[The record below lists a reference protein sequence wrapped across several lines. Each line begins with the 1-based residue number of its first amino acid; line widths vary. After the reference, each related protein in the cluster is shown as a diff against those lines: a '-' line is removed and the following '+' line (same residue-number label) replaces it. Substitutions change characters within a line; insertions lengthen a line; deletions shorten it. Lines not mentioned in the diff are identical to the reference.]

1 MTTTQIIILIAVLA
15 AVAAL
20 IVRRG
25 GPSVTQIDRKR
36 SDQEKEI
43 EDRDDA

>member
-1 MTTTQIIILIAVLA
+1 MTTTQIIMLIAVLA
-15 AVAAL
+15 VIAAL

-25 GPSVTQIDRKR
+25 GPSVTQIDRTR
-36 SDQEKEI
+36 TEREKEI